1 MVGAVELRVIL
12 AGTTLTE
19 VAASSSR
26 AVAALLVAMSYFP
39 NPAEWQSGR
48 VGHIVQCWALALYDL
63 LWGIV
68 HDCRVLNQACQQFW
82 ELYNDLVIHSFLLT
96 PNFWFL

>member
-26 AVAALLVAMSYFP
+26 AVAALLVAMSYFL
-39 NPAEWQSGR
+39 NRQSGR

-68 HDCRVLNQACQQFW
+68 HDCRVLTQACQQFW
-82 ELYNDLVIHSFLLT
+82 ELYNDLLIHSFLLT